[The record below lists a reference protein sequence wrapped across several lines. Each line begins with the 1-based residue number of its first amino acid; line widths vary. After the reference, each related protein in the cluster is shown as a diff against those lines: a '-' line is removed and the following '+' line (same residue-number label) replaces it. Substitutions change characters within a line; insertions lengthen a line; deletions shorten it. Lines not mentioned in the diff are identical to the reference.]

1 MSGCAQNAGKIET
14 AEISP
19 IAYQGLSCKQIAEEA
34 QRVSL
39 RVGTVSGA
47 QNKAAKNDSIATGV
61 ALVVF
66 WPAAFLIKGNKT
78 QAAELS
84 RVKGELVALEQAS
97 DAKKC
102 GVIFKKSEA

>member
-1 MSGCAQNAGKIET
+1 
-14 AEISP
+14 
-19 IAYQGLSCKQIAEEA
+19 
-34 QRVSL
+34 
-39 RVGTVSGA
+39 
-47 QNKAAKNDSIATGV
+47 
-61 ALVVF
+61 
-66 WPAAFLIKGNKT
+66 LIKGNKT